1 MIDPRFSARF
11 VFYVVSARVFFAKE
25 NEDASAAMTDVDDVQ
40 DEGAEAGQVVLPL
53 LRVLLQQ
60 YREQQ
65 LQWLRD
71 AEEVDDPEAFQEI
84 EGEVLAA
91 VDVEQAR
98 DCSHDVEHEVGLDV
112 VVAD

>member
-1 MIDPRFSARF
+1 MA
-11 VFYVVSARVFFAKE
+11 
-25 NEDASAAMTDVDDVQ
+25 DVDDVQ
-40 DEGAEAGQVVLPL
+40 DEGAEARQVILPL

-71 AEEVDDPEAFQEI
+71 AEEVNDSETFEEV

-91 VDVEQAR
+91 VDVQEAR
-98 DCSHDVEHEVGLDV
+98 NSGHDIEDEVSLDV
-112 VVAD
+112 VVADC

>member
-1 MIDPRFSARF
+1 
-11 VFYVVSARVFFAKE
+11 
-25 NEDASAAMTDVDDVQ
+25 MTDVDDVE
-40 DEGAEAGQVVLPL
+40 DECAEAGQVVLPL

-71 AEEVDDPEAFQEI
+71 AEEVDDPEAFQEV

-91 VDVEQAR
+91 IDVQQAWYGG
-98 DCSHDVEHEVGLDV
+98 HDIEDEVGLDV
-112 VVAD
+112 VVADR